1 MSQEGATKCLLVIF
15 PEFFKFLPCGRDFF
29 FGRDASAEVVFVEG
43 NF

>member
-15 PEFFKFLPCGRDFF
+15 PEFFKLLPCGKDF